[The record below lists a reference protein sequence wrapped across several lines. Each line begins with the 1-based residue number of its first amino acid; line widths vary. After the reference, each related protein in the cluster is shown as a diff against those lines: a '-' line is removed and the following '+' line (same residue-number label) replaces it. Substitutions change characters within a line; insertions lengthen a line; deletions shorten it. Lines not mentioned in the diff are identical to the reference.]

1 MESLSYNSSPEKGIV
16 SKNTEQISI
25 SENFKE
31 GS

>member
-16 SKNTEQISI
+16 RKYTDISI
-25 SENFKE
+25 NESFKE